1 MIPIEKQPEPPDFFD
16 KVQKLGEEFLA
27 QHPETRGSKLPPY
40 WRAVIPDLRKAYRGI
55 CAYTCHWIP
64 PDTGWN
70 TIDHFK
76 PKERYPY
83 YAYRWDN
90 YQLVCGIVNGRK
102 GTNENVLDPFTLQ
115 EGWFSMHFPSLQLIT
130 GKHLIAEAMK
140 QVEQTIKILKLNDST
155 CIHGRRAWLQPYLD
169 EEYGITYLEGK
180 APFLASE
187 LKRQNLTDV
196 NLPIWEHFRKAPSKR
211 LP

>member
-90 YQLVCGIVNGRK
+90 YRLVCGIVNGRK

-140 QVEQTIKILKLNDST
+140 QVEQTIKILKLNNST